1 MRKIIGFKL
10 PARVKE
16 LQRRARKA
24 GLRVCESRVDE
35 APLGRLLER
44 AVKASTPSVLFE
56 TFSHPDPEQA
66 LLSSMPGLAYSLVLV
81 TLGSGFDAFREQTAR
96 EDPSTACLW
105 PLIQD
110 VLLDEA
116 TRFATAL
123 LEDEAARES
132 CELSPFTTLSGAAA
146 LGAALK
152 KLEFAKI
159 GVALSEDG
167 GLLPGASAAVSL
179 SWLSKSKSKGKSKS

>member
-10 PARVKE
+10 PVRVKE
-16 LQRRARKA
+16 LQRRARKV
-24 GLRVCESRVDE
+24 GIRHPESRADE
-35 APLGRLLER
+35 AALGRLLER

-81 TLGSGFDAFREQTAR
+81 TLGKGFEAFREEEGRQDPATA
-96 EDPSTACLW
+96 PLW

-132 CELSPFTTLSGAAA
+132 CELSPITTLAGEAALAAA
-146 LGAALK
+146 LV
-152 KLEFAKI
+152 KLESSKI
-159 GVALSEDG
+159 GVGLSEG
-167 GLLPGASAAVSL
+167 RLVPCASAAVSL
-179 SWLSKSKSKGKSKS
+179 SWLSKSKAKGKSKT